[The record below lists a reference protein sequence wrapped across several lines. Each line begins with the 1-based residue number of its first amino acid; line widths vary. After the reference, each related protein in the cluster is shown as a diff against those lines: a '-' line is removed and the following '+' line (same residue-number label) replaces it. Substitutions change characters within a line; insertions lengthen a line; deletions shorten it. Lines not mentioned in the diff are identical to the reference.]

1 MTSRVVVQP
10 APGGSEVSLVRSNTE
25 LQQDPVASTDTTQ
38 AAISF
43 RSVTKAFPPT
53 GGAAGFLALHDV
65 SLDVAPGEFLTLIG
79 PSGCGKSTLL
89 NIAAGL
95 LKATSGSVKCDGHVV
110 SGINS
115 GVGYLTQHS
124 NLLPWRTVEKN
135 VALPLELGGTP
146 RGKRAN
152 LIRNVLELVGLES
165 FAKHYPSQ
173 LSGGMQRRLALATML
188 VYRPQTLLMD
198 EPFGALDAQRRME
211 LQRELLRIWERDQT
225 TVLFVTHDLEE
236 AILLSD
242 RIVVLGANPG
252 RIIHDEKITFARPRD
267 QRRMRLT
274 DEYRNL
280 WNRLW
285 QLLEPQMQEER

>member
-1 MTSRVVVQP
+1 
-10 APGGSEVSLVRSNTE
+10 
-25 LQQDPVASTDTTQ
+25 
-38 AAISF
+38 
-43 RSVTKAFPPT
+43 
-53 GGAAGFLALHDV
+53 
-65 SLDVAPGEFLTLIG
+65 
-79 PSGCGKSTLL
+79 
-89 NIAAGL
+89 
-95 LKATSGSVKCDGHVV
+95 
-110 SGINS
+110 
-115 GVGYLTQHS
+115 
-124 NLLPWRTVEKN
+124 LLPWRTVEKN
-135 VALPLELGGTP
+135 VALPLELGGTS
-146 RGKRAN
+146 RSVRAS
-152 LIRNVLELVGLES
+152 RVQDVLKLVGLEN

-188 VYRPQTLLMD
+188 VYHPPTLFMD

-211 LQRELLRIWERDQT
+211 LQRELLRIWERDKK

-252 RIIHDEKITFARPRD
+252 RIIHEETIAFPRPRD

-280 WNRLW
+280 WHRLW

>member
-1 MTSRVVVQP
+1 VP
-10 APGGSEVSLVRSNTE
+10 ARPAVSFKN
-25 LQQDPVASTDTTQ
+25 
-38 AAISF
+38 
-43 RSVTKAFPPT
+43 VTKAFPPT
-53 GGAAGFLALHDV
+53 GSAAGFLALYDV
-65 SLDVAPGEFLTLIG
+65 SLDVAPGEFVTLIG

-95 LKATSGSVKCDGHVV
+95 VQATTGSVQCDDRIVE
-110 SGINS
+110 GINS

-146 RGKRAN
+146 RSERAER
-152 LIRNVLELVGLES
+152 IREVLKLVGLEN

-188 VYRPQTLLMD
+188 VYHPPTLFMD

-211 LQRELLRIWERDQT
+211 LQRELLRIWERDT
-225 TVLFVTHDLEE
+225 KTVLFVTHDLEE

-252 RIIHDEKITFARPRD
+252 RIIHEEQIAFPRPRD